1 MVDAASEGVV
11 DLLQY
16 TSPAIAAQQALNAL
30 VGTGNER
37 FEDFVAQVTRF
48 HDNWRGFFV
57 SKIVKSQRM
66 MAADFDAIP
75 VFAYAPASAHTARA
89 PAFGPL
95 IFLSLVIVILVAAN
109 QPRR

>member
-1 MVDAASEGVV
+1 MI

-37 FEDFVAQVTRF
+37 FEDFVAQVSRF

-66 MAADFDAIP
+66 TAPDFDAIP
-75 VFAYAPASAHTARA
+75 AFSYTPPAPQVARA
-89 PAFGPL
+89 TAFGPL
-95 IFLSLVIVILVAAN
+95 IFLGFVVVALVGWSIRRYARYPIV
-109 QPRR
+109 